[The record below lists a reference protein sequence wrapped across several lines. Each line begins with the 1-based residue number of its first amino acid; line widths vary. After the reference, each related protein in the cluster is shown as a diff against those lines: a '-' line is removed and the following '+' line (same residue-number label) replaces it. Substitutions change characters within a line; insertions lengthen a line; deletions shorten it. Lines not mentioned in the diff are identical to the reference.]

1 MKNLS
6 KLGNTFIM
14 ASALLFIGCSLDI
27 GLSNI
32 TATILGGVGAPFGMN
47 MGYIVSG
54 SIFIIGMICSVIS
67 IYLEIKNRK

>member
-14 ASALLFIGCSLDI
+14 ASALLFIGFSIHI

-32 TATILGGVGAPFGMN
+32 SATILGGFGAPFGMN

-54 SIFIIGMICSVIS
+54 SIFIVGMICSIIS
-67 IYLEIKNRK
+67 IYFEIKNIK

>member
-14 ASALLFIGCSLDI
+14 ASALVFIGFALDI

-32 TATILGGVGAPFGMN
+32 SATILGGVGAPFGMN
-47 MGYIVSG
+47 IGYIVSG
-54 SIFIIGMICSVIS
+54 SIFTVGIICSIIS
-67 IYLEIKNRK
+67 IYLEMKNNK